1 MEQFNVNLPRRGVVD
16 VIDYVKFQL
25 EFLVWQVFKSKKNQL
40 LNGQNQ
46 VSGVLFN
53 FLVNDSLR
61 AVHKWRHFTTH
72 LSNKVIYKCSFNNL
86 NFFTGLDK
94 Y

>member
-61 AVHKWRHFTTH
+61 AVHK
-72 LSNKVIYKCSFNNL
+72 
-86 NFFTGLDK
+86 
-94 Y
+94 

>member
-53 FLVNDSLR
+53 FLVNYSLR
-61 AVHKWRHFTTH
+61 AVHK
-72 LSNKVIYKCSFNNL
+72 
-86 NFFTGLDK
+86 
-94 Y
+94 